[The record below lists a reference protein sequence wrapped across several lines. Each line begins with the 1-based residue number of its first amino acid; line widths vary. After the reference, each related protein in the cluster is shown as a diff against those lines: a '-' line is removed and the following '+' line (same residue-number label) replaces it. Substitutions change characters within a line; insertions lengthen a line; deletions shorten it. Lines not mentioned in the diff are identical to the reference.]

1 MAEMEWKGYTF
12 DELKYQRALVTIKCE
27 IEKEK
32 LISTFSTIKQGKM
45 SVVGVGG
52 GNPLLNK
59 LLGAL
64 DIADYSFMAFKFGR
78 KLYSIFNKLRKK

>member
-1 MAEMEWKGYTF
+1 MADLEWKGYSF

-45 SVVGVGG
+45 SIISAGG
-52 GNPLLNK
+52 QNSLLNK
-59 LLGAL
+59 VFGAL
-64 DIADYSFMAFKFGR
+64 DVADYSILAFIFGR
-78 KLYSIFNKLRKK
+78 KLYSIFRKIRKK

>member
-1 MAEMEWKGYTF
+1 MANTEWKGYSF
-12 DELKYQRALVTIKCE
+12 DELKYQRALVAIKCE

-32 LISTFSTIKQGKM
+32 LITSFAGIKQEKM
-45 SVVGVGG
+45 SAVGVNGS
-52 GNPLLNK
+52 NPLLNK

-78 KLYSIFNKLRKK
+78 KLYSIFSKLRKK